1 MTKSQAL
8 GFSVFVG
15 EFASDVNSSFWISS
29 PKMLERDPY
38 FGVPGDFEKLH
49 VGSKLCHL
57 A

>member
-38 FGVPGDFEKLH
+38 FGVPGDFEKLP